1 MDSDPIKQVQ
11 ELLDDPG
18 KMLEKISR
26 IRSALDSVR
35 SGFPQLA
42 PADERPL
49 EGGSQAGL
57 LTADDPVYGR
67 LLQALR
73 EMQTQIDE
81 RIKPLATEMAGR
93 EVARLRARSDEQ
105 QSALKECLAH
115 IDQSIVNCIARVDE
129 YRRRSA
135 DLEALNRRL
144 AGLGAAPEPPPPALA
159 MGSAADSIVARLE
172 GLRLAGK
179 I

>member
-1 MDSDPIKQVQ
+1 
-11 ELLDDPG
+11 
-18 KMLEKISR
+18 
-26 IRSALDSVR
+26 
-35 SGFPQLA
+35 
-42 PADERPL
+42 
-49 EGGSQAGL
+49 
-57 LTADDPVYGR
+57 

-135 DLEALNRRL
+135 DLEALNHRL
-144 AGLGAAPEPPPPALA
+144 VGLGAAPEPPPPALA

>member
-26 IRSALDSVR
+26 IRSALDSVT
-35 SGFPQLA
+35 SSFPQLA

-135 DLEALNRRL
+135 DLEALNHRL
-144 AGLGAAPEPPPPALA
+144 AGLGAAPEPPSPALA
-159 MGSAADSIVARLE
+159 MGTAADSIVARVE